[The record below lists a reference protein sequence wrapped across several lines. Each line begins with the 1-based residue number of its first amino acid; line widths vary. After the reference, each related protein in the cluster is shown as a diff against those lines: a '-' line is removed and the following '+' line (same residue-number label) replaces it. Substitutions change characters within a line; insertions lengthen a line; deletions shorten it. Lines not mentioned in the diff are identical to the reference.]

1 MRKIS
6 NYQKDLLEQ
15 LESVGIDSQ
24 SITQLVISFAVGSD
38 EQVNLLEI
46 YIRKF
51 IEHERE
57 YETHFQAAKEKVEQ
71 IEALYFGII
80 NEHFRK

>member
-24 SITQLVISFAVGSD
+24 TITQLVISFAVGSD

-57 YETHFQAAKEKVEQ
+57 YETHLQTAKEKVEQ